1 MLRLRASFGDIAS
14 ISAPQSARRVG
25 RHPTK
30 LKLALCASGGGHV
43 RQVLD
48 LEDVWRVHD
57 FFFVTEDLALG
68 RSIAKQHPAF
78 FVAHYA
84 LGQAR
89 LGAPFRMLLAAVQ
102 NLLQSFLIIYRQR
115 PDVVLTT
122 GAGSMFFMLLFGRLS
137 GAKIVLIDSFARFR
151 APSAFARIAGPI
163 ADVRVSQSEAAASFW
178 KATETFD
185 PLRMLDG
192 PRPAKEP
199 LVFATVGATLP
210 FDRLVRM
217 VEDAKRD
224 GLLPERVI
232 LQVGDSRHVPA
243 GVEEVHAS
251 LPFDEVKD
259 ILRRADIVI
268 CHGGTG
274 SLITALQNG
283 CRVIAV
289 PRLFDLGEH
298 YDDHQLEVTSAFAER
313 GLLAVVDQ
321 KQDFATALAKVRAQ
335 APVMATTEPAAL
347 RGYLS
352 GLLLRWALDSRRRY
366 ARGFSSEAQRN

>member
-1 MLRLRASFGDIAS
+1 M
-14 ISAPQSARRVG
+14 
-25 RHPTK
+25 
-30 LKLALCASGGGHV
+30 

-48 LEDVWRVHD
+48 LESVWGAHD

-68 RSIAKQHPAF
+68 RSIAQKHATS

-89 LGAPFRMLLAAVQ
+89 LGAPVRMLVAALR
-102 NLLQSFLIIYRQR
+102 NLSQSFLIVAQQR

-122 GAGSMFFMLLFGRLS
+122 GAGSMFFVLLFARLW
-137 GAKIVLIDSFARFR
+137 GARIVLIDSFARFR
-151 APSAFARIAGPI
+151 APSAFARIAGPL
-163 ADVRVSQSEAAASFW
+163 AHVRVSQSAASADLW
-178 KATETFD
+178 AATKTFD
-185 PLRMLDG
+185 PLRMIDG
-192 PRPAKEP
+192 KRPAKEP

-217 VEDAKRD
+217 VEEAKRR

-232 LQVGDSRHVPA
+232 LQVGDTTYMPGA
-243 GVEEVHAS
+243 VEEVHTS
-251 LPFDEVKD
+251 LPFDAVQD

-289 PRLFDLGEH
+289 PRLFELGEH

-313 GLLAVVDQ
+313 GLLSVVDQ
-321 KQDFATALAKVRAQ
+321 QQDFATALAKVRAQ
-335 APVMATTEPAAL
+335 EPVMATTEPAAL
-347 RGYLS
+347 RRYLVALLSRWSKPTGGYAP
-352 GLLLRWALDSRRRY
+352 AL
-366 ARGFSSEAQRN
+366 SSEAQQGS

>member
-1 MLRLRASFGDIAS
+1 MLRLLASVGNIPS
-14 ISAPQSARRVG
+14 LIPPLSARNSRG
-25 RHPTK
+25 TSPR
-30 LKLALCASGGGHV
+30 LRIALCASGGGHV
-43 RQVLD
+43 RQLLD
-48 LEDVWRVHD
+48 LEDVWRPHD
-57 FFFVTEDLALG
+57 AFFVSEDLALG
-68 RSIAKQHPAF
+68 RSIAEQHRTF

-89 LGAPFRMLLAAVQ
+89 LGNPFRMLYAALR
-102 NLLQSFLIIYRQR
+102 NLVQSFLVIFRER

-122 GAGSMFFMLLFGRLS
+122 GAGSMFFVLLFARLW
-137 GAKIVLIDSFARFR
+137 GAKIVLVDSFARFR
-151 APSAFARIAGPI
+151 APSAFARIAGPL
-163 ADVRVSQSEAAASFW
+163 AHVRVSQSVASASQW
-178 KATETFD
+178 NATQTFD
-185 PLRMLDG
+185 PLRVLDS

-217 VEDAKRD
+217 VERAKRD
-224 GLLPERVI
+224 GLLPERII
-232 LQVGDSRHVPA
+232 LQVGESTYVPC

-251 LPFDEVKD
+251 LPFAEVKD
-259 ILRRADIVI
+259 ILRRADIVV

-298 YDDHQLEVTSAFAER
+298 YDDHQLEITSAFAGR

-321 KQDFATALAKVRAQ
+321 DQDFATALSKVRAQ
-335 APVMATTEPAAL
+335 EPVLATTEPAAL

-352 GLLLRWALDSRRRY
+352 DLLTGWEAARRRRY
-366 ARGFSSEAQRN
+366 AGALRSEVQRG

>member
-1 MLRLRASFGDIAS
+1 MLRLRASIGDIAPWAS
-14 ISAPQSARRVG
+14 TLNSRDGDGDRKAMR
-25 RHPTK
+25 
-30 LKLALCASGGGHV
+30 LALCASGGGHV
-43 RQVLD
+43 RQILD
-48 LEDVWRVHD
+48 LEDVWRPHD

-68 RSIAKQHPAF
+68 RSIADQYPTH
-78 FVAHYA
+78 FVSHYA

-89 LGAPFRMLLAAVQ
+89 LGAPFRMLLAAVR
-102 NLLQSFLIIYRQR
+102 NLLQSFLIVIRQR

-122 GAGSMFFMLLFGRLS
+122 GAGSMFFVLLFARLA
-137 GAKIVLIDSFARFR
+137 GAKVVLVDSFARFR
-151 APSAFARIAGPI
+151 APSAFARIAGPL
-163 ADVRVSQSEAAASFW
+163 AHVRVSQSAAAADQW
-178 KATETFD
+178 KATRTFD
-185 PLRMLDG
+185 PLHVLDG
-192 PRPAKEP
+192 KRPAKEP

-232 LQVGDSRHVPA
+232 LQIGESAYEPR

-251 LPFDEVKD
+251 IPFGEVKD
-259 ILRRADIVI
+259 ILRRADIVV

-283 CRVIAV
+283 CRVVAV

-321 KQDFATALAKVRAQ
+321 DQDFATALAKVRATT
-335 APVMATTEPAAL
+335 PVMATTEPAAL
-347 RGYLS
+347 REYLD
-352 GLLLRWALDSRRRY
+352 GLLAHWMPRPRRS
-366 ARGFSSEAQRN
+366 AAAAFSSEVQRS

>member
-1 MLRLRASFGDIAS
+1 MLRLRASFGDMAS
-14 ISAPQSARRVG
+14 INVPQSARRAG
-25 RHPTK
+25 AKPK
-30 LKLALCASGGGHV
+30 PLKLALCASGGGHV

-48 LEDVWRVHD
+48 LEDVWRAHD

-68 RSIAKQHPAF
+68 RSIAKNHPAF

-89 LGAPFRMLLAAVQ
+89 LGAPFRMLIAALR
-102 NLLQSFLIIYRQR
+102 NMLQSFMIIFRER

-122 GAGSMFFMLLFGRLS
+122 GAGSMFFVLLFARLA
-137 GAKIVLIDSFARFR
+137 GAKIILIDSFARFR
-151 APSAFARIAGPI
+151 APSAFARIAGPL
-163 ADVRVSQSEAAASFW
+163 ADVRVSQSGAAAGLW

-192 PRPAKEP
+192 RRPAKEP

-224 GLLPERVI
+224 GLLPEHVI
-232 LQVGDSRHVPA
+232 LQVGDSPHVPA
-243 GVEEVHAS
+243 GIEEVHAS
-251 LPFDEVKD
+251 LPFDDVKD
-259 ILRRADIVI
+259 ILRRADIVV

-289 PRLFDLGEH
+289 PRLFELGEH
-298 YDDHQLEVTSAFAER
+298 YDDHQLEVTSAFAAR

-321 KQDFATALAKVRAQ
+321 RQDFATALAKVRAQ
-335 APVMATTEPAAL
+335 EPVMATTEPAAL
-347 RGYLS
+347 RGYLTDLLVRWAKEDRQRHAS
-352 GLLLRWALDSRRRY
+352 GLSA
-366 ARGFSSEAQRN
+366 AAQRG

>member
-1 MLRLRASFGDIAS
+1 MPRSRAAFDAISLLGAQKRVSLGQAHGRPLR
-14 ISAPQSARRVG
+14 
-25 RHPTK
+25 
-30 LKLALCASGGGHV
+30 LALCASGGGHV

-48 LEDVWRVHD
+48 LESVWRGHD

-68 RSIAKQHPAF
+68 RSIAQKHATS

-89 LGAPFRMLLAAVQ
+89 LGAPLRMLFAAIR
-102 NLLQSFLIIYRQR
+102 NLWQSFLIILRKR

-122 GAGSMFFMLLFGRLS
+122 GAGSMFFVLLFARLS
-137 GAKIVLIDSFARFR
+137 GARIVLIDSFARFR
-151 APSAFARIAGPI
+151 APSAFARIAGPL
-163 ADVRVSQSEAAASFW
+163 AHVRVSQSAASADLW
-178 KATETFD
+178 GATETFD

-192 PRPAKEP
+192 QRPAKEP

-217 VEDAKRD
+217 VEDAKRQ
-224 GLLPERVI
+224 GLLPEQVI
-232 LQVGDSRHVPA
+232 LQVGDTTYMPGAVD
-243 GVEEVHAS
+243 EVHTS
-251 LPFDEVKD
+251 LPFDAVQD

-289 PRLFDLGEH
+289 PRLFALGEH

-321 KQDFATALAKVRAQ
+321 QQDFATALAKVRAQ
-335 APVMATTEPAAL
+335 DPVMTTTEPAAL
-347 RGYLS
+347 RRYLAALLARWSKPTGGYAP
-352 GLLLRWALDSRRRY
+352 ALTP
-366 ARGFSSEAQRN
+366 EAQQGS

>member
-1 MLRLRASFGDIAS
+1 MLQLRASTRDISSLA
-14 ISAPQSARRVG
+14 SARSTRNSG
-25 RHPTK
+25 ETPQR
-30 LKLALCASGGGHV
+30 LRIALCASGGGHV
-43 RQVLD
+43 RQLLD
-48 LEDVWRVHD
+48 LEDVWRPHD
-57 FFFVTEDLALG
+57 SFFVSEDLALG
-68 RSIAKQHPAF
+68 RSIAEQHRTF

-89 LGAPFRMLLAAVQ
+89 LGAPFRMLFAALR
-102 NLLQSFLIIYRQR
+102 NLLQSFLIIFRER

-122 GAGSMFFMLLFGRLS
+122 GAGSMFFVLLFARLW
-137 GAKIVLIDSFARFR
+137 GAKIVLVDSFARFR
-151 APSAFARIAGPI
+151 APSAFARIAGPL
-163 ADVRVSQSEAAASFW
+163 ADVRVSQSAASARLW
-178 KATETFD
+178 NATETFD
-185 PLRMLDG
+185 PLRVLDG

-217 VEDAKRD
+217 VEEAKRD

-232 LQVGDSRHVPA
+232 LQVGESTYIPQ
-243 GVEEVHAS
+243 GIEEVHAS
-251 LPFDEVKD
+251 LPFAEVKE
-259 ILRRADIVI
+259 ILRRADIVV

-298 YDDHQLEVTSAFAER
+298 YDDHQLEITSAFAER

-321 KQDFATALAKVRAQ
+321 NHSFAAALAKVRAQ
-335 APVMATTEPAAL
+335 EPVMATTEPAAL
-347 RGYLS
+347 RRYLT
-352 GLLLRWALDSRRRY
+352 GLLTSWAAARSRSSAGALRSEVQ
-366 ARGFSSEAQRN
+366 RG

>member
-1 MLRLRASFGDIAS
+1 MLRMRASLGNITSLAG
-14 ISAPQSARRVG
+14 SAVSQNTSANSRV
-25 RHPTK
+25 

-43 RQVLD
+43 RQMLD
-48 LEDVWRVHD
+48 LEDVWRGHD
-57 FFFVTEDLALG
+57 SFFVTEDLALG
-68 RSIAKQHPAF
+68 RSIAQRHTTF
-78 FVAHYA
+78 FVDHYA

-89 LGAPFRMLLAAVQ
+89 LGAPFRMLVAALR
-102 NLLQSFLIIYRQR
+102 NMLQSLVIVLRAR

-122 GAGSMFFMLLFGRLS
+122 GAGSMFFMLLFARLL

-151 APSAFARIAGPI
+151 APSAFARLAGPLAHI
-163 ADVRVSQSEAAASFW
+163 RVSQSQAAAAQWS
-178 KATETFD
+178 ATETFD
-185 PLRMLDG
+185 PLHLLDA

-210 FDRLVRM
+210 FDRLVNL
-217 VEDAKRD
+217 VDQAKRD

-232 LQVGDSRHVPA
+232 LQIGDSAQRPRS
-243 GVEEVHAS
+243 VEEVHAS
-251 LPFDEVKD
+251 LPFDEIKD

-313 GLLAVVDQ
+313 GWLARVDE

-335 APVMATTEPAAL
+335 QPIMATTEPAAL
-347 RGYLS
+347 RGYLNE
-352 GLLLRWALDSRRRY
+352 LLSRWSLERRRST
-366 ARGFSSEAQRN
+366 ARLKAGARLG